1 MNPYG
6 KTFVLGLVAV
16 SLSFADPSVIAGE
29 RPNVLYIL
37 ADDIGWGDVG
47 AYHEAQTGTAPV
59 VPTPN
64 LDALARDGMMFTDA
78 HTPAALCAPTRFSL
92 LTGSNPVRNGR
103 PWGTWGLSSSS
114 AFSAGGS
121 HDTLGDVMQ
130 RADYRTSFFGKMHF
144 GGNARDA
151 NGNVTH
157 DIGSIDFSKPISD
170 GLMAHG
176 FDYSY
181 GMHSGIQN
189 PPYVFYENDIFA
201 PIDPN
206 KPADNSSIRE
216 WAPGTYPNPDG
227 TESVIL
233 DNSNVRPGDVDWDS
247 SRVGDLLSQKA
258 VSFIDDHLQ
267 QNVASGEDK
276 PFFMYYASQGIHVPH
291 TPVNQLDGTP
301 VRGTTFNSKTDMIKE
316 LDLQVGRIVQK
327 LEAEGLAD
335 DTLIMFTSDNG
346 GLPGSGGGE
355 LEAGH
360 DSVGPLRGFKG
371 GPYEGGQRVPFIAK
385 WGDGTAEGSF
395 IQPGTT
401 SEQLVM
407 AQDWAATL
415 YDLTRQNMPANQAQ
429 DSTTLLPTLFGR
441 QAENDPLRTFA
452 VMQSRTA
459 AEETRPHM
467 LRMDDGEG
475 EWVLIL
481 NRSRVGVQLYNLTT
495 DLGQQTDLINDP
507 NQQARVSAMQSLFRQ
522 HDQQNDA
529 RGTAA
534 FNVADATLFPTDIV
548 IDVAS
553 GSQTQ
558 AQAGYASISTATSV
572 TKTGVGTVVFDAANA
587 YTGPTTIS
595 AGTLELTNP
604 DGLGFTTVTVD
615 TGATL
620 AVASGTT
627 MKSPAVIVD
636 GGVISGGALAV
647 NSSTGIASLAI
658 NAGSIAGSP
667 TVTIADGGQ
676 MALVQDARVSV
687 SIGGLSVDQ
696 GTGGGR
702 LDVGGGQVTVGAG
715 GITAEDLRADII
727 AGRNGGA
734 WNGTTG
740 ITSSAAAAAGGTRA
754 VGYVVAGDGSARMSF
769 SAPGDTNINGQVDVF
784 DLVAVNSG
792 GKYGTGTAAVWS
804 EGDFNYDGVTNVF
817 DLVSTNSAGAY
828 GQGDYF
834 PAAPTA
840 VGSVAAVPE
849 PATFL
854 SLVVAGLAAGLVV
867 SRRLHWRSLA

>member
-696 GTGGGR
+696 GSGGGR

-854 SLVVAGLAAGLVV
+854 SLAVAGLAAGLVV
-867 SRRLHWRSLA
+867 SRRLHRRSPA

>member
-1 MNPYG
+1 MHATLQGFFSVAVAAAISAAGIPTAFGQVTIVSETFDGYSSDAEMRTVWVPTVGNGTAVANFVDDASSILTTDDVLFPGIQGQALDHIGAIASSPGMVNQYGGVIDQLNGLQPGFQVNPSP
-6 KTFVLGLVAV
+6 TQSVFVSVDIYESGSGNERMSLGLRYIDTAGGSVVTQNILELGFSNAVATDPTGG
-16 SLSFADPSVIAGE
+16 ADPTFFPGPGYGYRVILFGGVGSPLTAQPNNQFFQLPIE
-29 RPNVLYIL
+29 LDRPTD
-37 ADDIGWGDVG
+37 ADTVTNIGDVG
-47 AYHEAQTGTAPV
+47 AGWHQFS
-59 VPTPN
+59 
-64 LDALARDGMMFTDA
+64 ALIEPEQITLSIDLWRDGLRNTSRTPDA
-78 HTPAALCAPTRFSL
+78 E
-92 LTGSNPVRNGR
+92 TG
-103 PWGTWGLSSSS
+103 
-114 AFSAGGS
+114 
-121 HDTLGDVMQ
+121 
-130 RADYRTSFFGKMHF
+130 
-144 GGNARDA
+144 
-151 NGNVTH
+151 
-157 DIGSIDFSKPISD
+157 I
-170 GLMAHG
+170 
-176 FDYSY
+176 
-181 GMHSGIQN
+181 
-189 PPYVFYENDIFA
+189 
-201 PIDPN
+201 
-206 KPADNSSIRE
+206 
-216 WAPGTYPNPDG
+216 
-227 TESVIL
+227 
-233 DNSNVRPGDVDWDS
+233 RPGEPGIDS
-247 SRVGDLLSQKA
+247 TVTWP
-258 VSFIDDHLQ
+258 VSITE
-267 QNVASGEDK
+267 NG
-276 PFFMYYASQGIHVPH
+276 
-291 TPVNQLDGTP
+291 
-301 VRGTTFNSKTDMIKE
+301 FNS
-316 LDLQVGRIVQK
+316 
-327 LEAEGLAD
+327 
-335 DTLIMFTSDNG
+335 
-346 GLPGSGGGE
+346 
-355 LEAGH
+355 
-360 DSVGPLRGFKG
+360 LRLG
-371 GPYEGGQRVPFIAK
+371 GPSGV
-385 WGDGTAEGSF
+385 
-395 IQPGTT
+395 T
-401 SEQLVM
+401 SIGLGAMAFDNVMLQLV
-407 AQDWAATL
+407 DAAA
-415 YDLTRQNMPANQAQ
+415 P
-429 DSTTLLPTLFGR
+429 S
-441 QAENDPLRTFA
+441 
-452 VMQSRTA
+452 
-459 AEETRPHM
+459 
-467 LRMDDGEG
+467 
-475 EWVLIL
+475 
-481 NRSRVGVQLYNLTT
+481 
-495 DLGQQTDLINDP
+495 
-507 NQQARVSAMQSLFRQ
+507 
-522 HDQQNDA
+522 
-529 RGTAA
+529 
-534 FNVADATLFPTDIV
+534 TDIV

-854 SLVVAGLAAGLVV
+854 SLAVAGLAAGLVV

>member
-415 YDLTRQNMPANQAQ
+415 YYLTRQNMPANQAQ

-481 NRSRVGVQLYNLTT
+481 NRSRVGVKLYNLTT

-534 FNVADATLFPTDIV
+534 FNVADATLFPGETEPP
-548 IDVAS
+548 DVANTIS
-553 GSQTQ
+553 VNLTNGNQSVTTPYGVFESSVWTNSS
-558 AQAGYASISTATSV
+558 ANSISNVA
-572 TKTGVGTVVFDAANA
+572 D
-587 YTGPTTIS
+587 
-595 AGTLELTNP
+595 
-604 DGLGFTTVTVD
+604 D
-615 TGATL
+615 TGAATSL
-620 AVASGTT
+620 DVTVSASG
-627 MKSPAVIVD
+627 
-636 GGVISGGALAV
+636 GRGNFGARFLHV
-647 NSSTGIASLAI
+647 KK
-658 NAGSIAGSP
+658 
-667 TVTIADGGQ
+667 
-676 MALVQDARVSV
+676 
-687 SIGGLSVDQ
+687 
-696 GTGGGR
+696 
-702 LDVGGGQVTVGAG
+702 
-715 GITAEDLRADII
+715 
-727 AGRNGGA
+727 
-734 WNGTTG
+734 
-740 ITSSAAAAAGGTRA
+740 AA
-754 VGYVVAGDGSARMSF
+754 F
-769 SAPGDTNINGQVDVF
+769 
-784 DLVAVNSG
+784 
-792 GKYGTGTAAVWS
+792 
-804 EGDFNYDGVTNVF
+804 
-817 DLVSTNSAGAY
+817 
-828 GQGDYF
+828 
-834 PAAPTA
+834 
-840 VGSVAAVPE
+840 
-849 PATFL
+849 
-854 SLVVAGLAAGLVV
+854 
-867 SRRLHWRSLA
+867 

>member
-1 MNPYG
+1 MINNFLKRCLGTTGAVVVLLSCSAGQASTISVNFVQNFVPAQTVDANVPYG
-6 KTFVLGLVAV
+6 VESVLFWTNINGNG
-16 SLSFADPSVIAGE
+16 PSNL
-29 RPNVLYIL
+29 RDNTNTPTTLDL
-37 ADDIGWGDVG
+37 AI
-47 AYHEAQTGTAPV
+47 TG
-59 VPTPN
+59 
-64 LDALARDGMMFTDA
+64 
-78 HTPAALCAPTRFSL
+78 
-92 LTGSNPVRNGR
+92 
-103 PWGTWGLSSSS
+103 
-114 AFSAGGS
+114 GGS
-121 HDTLGDVMQ
+121 
-130 RADYRTSFFGKMHF
+130 K
-144 GGNARDA
+144 
-151 NGNVTH
+151 
-157 DIGSIDFSKPISD
+157 
-170 GLMAHG
+170 
-176 FDYSY
+176 
-181 GMHSGIQN
+181 
-189 PPYVFYENDIFA
+189 
-201 PIDPN
+201 
-206 KPADNSSIRE
+206 
-216 WAPGTYPNPDG
+216 GTYG
-227 TESVIL
+227 
-233 DNSNVRPGDVDWDS
+233 G
-247 SRVGDLLSQKA
+247 A
-258 VSFIDDHLQ
+258 
-267 QNVASGEDK
+267 
-276 PFFMYYASQGIHVPH
+276 
-291 TPVNQLDGTP
+291 QLDGTP
-301 VRGTTFNSKTDMIKE
+301 MRASHRTFDAGNSPVFTFSEIPYANYKVIAYLAGGNANDSHGSLSDGTTTYFWRPKPFSAV
-316 LDLQVGRIVQK
+316 LDV
-327 LEAEGLAD
+327 
-335 DTLIMFTSDNG
+335 
-346 GLPGSGGGE
+346 
-355 LEAGH
+355 
-360 DSVGPLRGFKG
+360 
-371 GPYEGGQRVPFIAK
+371 
-385 WGDGTAEGSF
+385 
-395 IQPGTT
+395 
-401 SEQLVM
+401 
-407 AQDWAATL
+407 
-415 YDLTRQNMPANQAQ
+415 
-429 DSTTLLPTLFGR
+429 
-441 QAENDPLRTFA
+441 
-452 VMQSRTA
+452 
-459 AEETRPHM
+459 
-467 LRMDDGEG
+467 
-475 EWVLIL
+475 
-481 NRSRVGVQLYNLTT
+481 TT
-495 DLGQQTDLINDP
+495 DTDP
-507 NQQARVSAMQSLFRQ
+507 NDGLTQANYAIFGSDSAPLSGSSQAFTMNYLASS
-522 HDQQNDA
+522 
-529 RGTAA
+529 TAGIGIGGFQIVEA
-534 FNVADATLFPTDIV
+534 APSTDIV

-740 ITSSAAAAAGGTRA
+740 ITSSAAAAVGGTRA
-754 VGYVVAGDGSARMSF
+754 VGYVVAGDGSARVSF

-854 SLVVAGLAAGLVV
+854 SLAVAGLAAGLVV

>member
-854 SLVVAGLAAGLVV
+854 SLAVAGLAAGLVV
-867 SRRLHWRSLA
+867 SRRLHRRSPA

>member
-854 SLVVAGLAAGLVV
+854 SLAVAGLAAGLVV

>member
-1 MNPYG
+1 MINNFLKRCLGTTGAVVVLLSCSAGQASTISVNFVQNFVPAQTVDANVPYG
-6 KTFVLGLVAV
+6 VESVLFWTNINGNG
-16 SLSFADPSVIAGE
+16 PSNL
-29 RPNVLYIL
+29 RDNTNTPTTLDL
-37 ADDIGWGDVG
+37 AI
-47 AYHEAQTGTAPV
+47 TG
-59 VPTPN
+59 
-64 LDALARDGMMFTDA
+64 
-78 HTPAALCAPTRFSL
+78 
-92 LTGSNPVRNGR
+92 
-103 PWGTWGLSSSS
+103 
-114 AFSAGGS
+114 GGS
-121 HDTLGDVMQ
+121 
-130 RADYRTSFFGKMHF
+130 K
-144 GGNARDA
+144 
-151 NGNVTH
+151 
-157 DIGSIDFSKPISD
+157 
-170 GLMAHG
+170 
-176 FDYSY
+176 
-181 GMHSGIQN
+181 
-189 PPYVFYENDIFA
+189 
-201 PIDPN
+201 
-206 KPADNSSIRE
+206 
-216 WAPGTYPNPDG
+216 GTYG
-227 TESVIL
+227 
-233 DNSNVRPGDVDWDS
+233 G
-247 SRVGDLLSQKA
+247 A
-258 VSFIDDHLQ
+258 
-267 QNVASGEDK
+267 
-276 PFFMYYASQGIHVPH
+276 
-291 TPVNQLDGTP
+291 QLDGTP
-301 VRGTTFNSKTDMIKE
+301 MRASHRTFDAGISPVFTFSEIPYANYKVIAYLAGGNANDSHGSLSDGTTTYFWRPKPFSAV
-316 LDLQVGRIVQK
+316 LDV
-327 LEAEGLAD
+327 
-335 DTLIMFTSDNG
+335 
-346 GLPGSGGGE
+346 
-355 LEAGH
+355 
-360 DSVGPLRGFKG
+360 
-371 GPYEGGQRVPFIAK
+371 
-385 WGDGTAEGSF
+385 
-395 IQPGTT
+395 
-401 SEQLVM
+401 
-407 AQDWAATL
+407 
-415 YDLTRQNMPANQAQ
+415 
-429 DSTTLLPTLFGR
+429 
-441 QAENDPLRTFA
+441 
-452 VMQSRTA
+452 
-459 AEETRPHM
+459 
-467 LRMDDGEG
+467 
-475 EWVLIL
+475 
-481 NRSRVGVQLYNLTT
+481 TT
-495 DLGQQTDLINDP
+495 DTDP
-507 NQQARVSAMQSLFRQ
+507 NDGLTQANYAIFGSDSAPLSGSSQAFTMNYLASS
-522 HDQQNDA
+522 
-529 RGTAA
+529 TAGIGIGGFQIVEA
-534 FNVADATLFPTDIV
+534 APSTDIV

-854 SLVVAGLAAGLVV
+854 SLAVAGLAAGLVV